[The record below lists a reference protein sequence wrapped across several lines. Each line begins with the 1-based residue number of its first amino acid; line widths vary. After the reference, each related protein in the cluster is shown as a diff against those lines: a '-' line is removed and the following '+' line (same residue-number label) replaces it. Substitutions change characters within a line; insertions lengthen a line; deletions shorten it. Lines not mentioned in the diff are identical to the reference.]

1 MAAQNNAPLPDG
13 LEIGGYRIVK
23 KIASG
28 GFSIVYL
35 AYDGE
40 GNAVAIKE
48 YLPSAL
54 ALRQPGE
61 LAPSISKTNLP
72 VFRIGLKCFF
82 EEGRALAR
90 IVHPNVVRVQNFFR
104 GNDTVYMVMAY
115 ESGHSLQEHIGRQA
129 ARGARVPEG
138 FIQQAFAGVCAGL
151 REVHANKLLHLD
163 LKPANIYLRL
173 DGTPILLDFGAA
185 RQTLNSDIPTLAP
198 MYTPG
203 FAAPELYAKG
213 QPLGPW
219 TDIYSIG
226 AAVYACMT
234 GAPPTPANARKPD
247 NGADPMTPRL
257 AQLAAGGAY
266 SSALVELVGA
276 CLALDP
282 LARPQ
287 SVFAVQKSLQALAA
301 GSRNTST
308 SGSKGARKGGAG
320 ENDKDAPAQPEQ
332 ARASSGWRGLVERL
346 GAFKRRA

>member
-13 LEIGGYRIVK
+13 LDIAGYRIVK

-61 LAPSISKTNLP
+61 LTPTVAKQNLP

-90 IVHPNVVRVQNFFR
+90 IVHPNVVRVLNFFSA
-104 GNDTVYMVMAY
+104 NETVYMVMAY
-115 ESGHSLQEHIGRQA
+115 ESGHSLQEHVARSA
-129 ARGARVPEG
+129 ARGSRPSEQ
-138 FIQQAFAGVCAGL
+138 FIRQVFGCVCRGL

-173 DGTPILLDFGAA
+173 DGTPLLLDFGAA
-185 RQTLNSDIPTLAP
+185 RQTLHSDAPMLAP

-203 FAAPELYAKG
+203 FAAPDLYARG
-213 QPLGPW
+213 ASLGPW
-219 TDIYSIG
+219 TDIYSLG
-226 AAVYACMT
+226 AAMFACMT
-234 GAPPTPANARKPD
+234 CSTPQAVDAR
-247 NGADPMTPRL
+247 R
-257 AQLAAGGAY
+257 AQDKVLGHLAALQGKY
-266 SSALVELVGA
+266 SRELIALVRT
-276 CLALDP
+276 CLELDP

-287 SVFAVQKSLQALAA
+287 SVFEIQKALAA
-301 GSRNTST
+301 DYELPP
-308 SGSKGARKGGAG
+308 ARIEEPSAD
-320 ENDKDAPAQPEQ
+320 EAPA
-332 ARASSGWRGLVERL
+332 GWRGVVRRL
-346 GAFKRRA
+346 GAFRRG

>member
-1 MAAQNNAPLPDG
+1 MAAQNNAPLPEG

-35 AYDGE
+35 AYDAE
-40 GNAVAIKE
+40 GNAVAVKE

-61 LAPSISKTNLP
+61 LAPSISKANLP

-104 GNDTVYMVMAY
+104 ANETVYMVMAY
-115 ESGHSLQEHIGRQA
+115 ESGHSLQEHIGRQL
-129 ARGARVPEG
+129 GKGGRVGEG
-138 FIQQAFAGVCAGL
+138 FIQQVFAGVCAGL

-163 LKPANIYLRL
+163 LKPANVYLRL

-185 RQTLNSDIPTLAP
+185 RQTINTDIPTLAP

-213 QPLGPW
+213 QALGPW

-226 AAVYACMT
+226 AAIFACMT
-234 GAPPTPANARKPD
+234 GAPPTPANTRKLQSGD
-247 NGADPMTPRL
+247 DPMAARL
-257 AQLAAGGAY
+257 DQLAGGAY
-266 SSALVELVGA
+266 SGDLLELVRS

-287 SVFAVQKSLQALAA
+287 SVFAVQKSLQAMAAA
-301 GSRNTST
+301 GKADDKARDIDPPADSA
-308 SGSKGARKGGAG
+308 GA
-320 ENDKDAPAQPEQ
+320 
-332 ARASSGWRGLVERL
+332 ARPSGWRGLVERL
-346 GAFKRRA
+346 GARKRRA